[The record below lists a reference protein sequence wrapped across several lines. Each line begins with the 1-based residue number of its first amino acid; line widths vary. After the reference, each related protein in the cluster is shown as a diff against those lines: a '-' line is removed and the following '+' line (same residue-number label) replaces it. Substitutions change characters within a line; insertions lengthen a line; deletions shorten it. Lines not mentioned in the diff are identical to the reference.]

1 MSWAIV
7 LQVLGVLKGIKWYW
21 IVIVVLLAIILIQR
35 GCMKP
40 DTIVEERV
48 VHSVDTVIEIT
59 PKPYPVEVYKPYPV
73 YEVKDSLV
81 FVPADVDTAFILKDY
96 FRHNF
101 YKDTILDDSNGF
113 IVISDVL
120 YQNSIESRSKS
131 ITMYDRTVY
140 IHIVDERKPVNKI
153 FAGLN
158 LGYGFK
164 YDRPIFGADVLLVT
178 KKDNA
183 YSLGYDVFN
192 NAVSG
197 TMYWKIRLRKRN

>member
-1 MSWAIV
+1 MSWAVI
-7 LQVLGVLKGIKWYW
+7 LGVLAKIKWYW

-40 DTIVEERV
+40 DTVIEERV
-48 VHSVDTVIEIT
+48 VHSVDTLTVT
-59 PKPYPVEVYKPYPV
+59 DTVTYQVEVYKPYPV
-73 YEVKDSLV
+73 YKTDTSIVY
-81 FVPADVDTAFILKDY
+81 VPLDVDTAYILKDY
-96 FRHNF
+96 FTHNF
-101 YKDTILDDSNGF
+101 YRDTILDDSNGF
-113 IVISDVL
+113 IVISDVI
-120 YQNSIESRSKS
+120 YRNGIEKRSKA
-131 ITMYDRTVY
+131 ITMYDRTIYV
-140 IHIVDERKPVNKI
+140 HIIDERKPINKI
-153 FAGLN
+153 FVGMN

-197 TMYWKIRLRKRN
+197 TMYWKIRLMKRR